1 MFEVPVAEA
10 AALEPAEAETLLS
23 LDDCMADNR
32 LLPACRALPTWW

>member
-10 AALEPAEAETLLS
+10 LALEPAEALALLS

-32 LLPACRALPTWW
+32 LLPVCRALPAWW